1 MNEETTLDGDTLDQV
16 IYRALGR
23 VDESLLEQTYLLN
36 QELAEFGP
44 VLPEGVIVKL
54 PDTPSTT
61 VTPTIHLWN

>member
-36 QELAEFGP
+36 PELSEYGP

-54 PDTPSTT
+54 PDSPAET